1 MPRKCC
7 SVGLKVVKSAR
18 PPIVLSASEDLKVLS
33 TGGPQA
39 GETQGREEAGR
50 DGWSW
55 WQQRPGVV
63 GHVSGGTS
71 RPERRDNKVWSGMSC
86 LTRVGV

>member
-1 MPRKCC
+1 MPGKCC

-33 TGGPQA
+33 AGGPQA
-39 GETQGREEAGR
+39 GETQGREEAGH

-55 WQQRPGVV
+55 WWQRQGVV
-63 GHVSGGTS
+63 DHVSG
-71 RPERRDNKVWSGMSC
+71 
-86 LTRVGV
+86 